1 VELEKAG
8 VATVTLISLS
18 FCSLA
23 QIVARGQGF
32 LSLPIA
38 PLPHPVGDADPE
50 RVREKG
56 TNVASEVIRLLLTE
70 REALEEEFSHKRFSL
85 PEHVVSRR

>member
-8 VATVTLISLS
+8 VATVSLISRS

-32 LSLPIA
+32 LPLPIA
-38 PLPHPVGDADPE
+38 PLPHPVGDADPK

-56 TNVASEVIRLLLTE
+56 TNVADEVIRLLLAQ
-70 REALEEEFSHKRFSL
+70 REKLEEEFSGKRFPL
-85 PEHVVSRR
+85 PEHVVSKR

>member
-8 VATVTLISLS
+8 VATVSLISLS

-23 QIVARGQGF
+23 QIVARGQGL

-38 PLPHPVGDADPE
+38 PLPHPVGDADPA

-56 TNVASEVIRLLLTE
+56 MNVADDVIRLLLTP
-70 REALEEEFSHKRFSL
+70 REALEEEFSRKKFLL
-85 PEHVVSRR
+85 PEHVVRRR